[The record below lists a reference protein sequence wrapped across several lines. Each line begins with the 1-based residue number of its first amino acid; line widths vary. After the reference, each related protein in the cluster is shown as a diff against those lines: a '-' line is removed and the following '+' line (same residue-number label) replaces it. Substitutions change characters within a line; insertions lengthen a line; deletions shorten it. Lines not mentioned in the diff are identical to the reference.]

1 MTAGAERLWGGRFTA
16 GPAPALDRVN
26 RSLPV
31 DRRLWPEDIAGSEAW
46 VRALGEAGV
55 LADAE
60 VQALSD
66 GLGRV
71 RRRLQSWGS
80 ADWDAAP
87 DEDIHSLVE
96 RLLKEEAG
104 EVAGKL
110 HTGRSRNDQVATD
123 GRLWARGAAAR
134 LDVAI
139 QALEGALVDQAER
152 HVETLMPA
160 HTHLQPAQPV
170 TAGHWLL
177 SHAWALERDRARLA
191 DAADRASTL
200 VLGSGAVAGCPFP
213 IDRRALAR
221 ELGFARVA
229 DNSMDAVADRDWAAE
244 LLFVCS
250 LLGVH
255 LSRLAE
261 DLIVFASEP
270 FGFVR
275 LSDRFTTGSSLM
287 PQKRN
292 PDGLEL
298 ARGKAGVLMGQL
310 MALLASL
317 KGTPSGYNKDL
328 QEDKALLFAAFD
340 TLEAV
345 LPAVTGTV
353 ATLEV
358 RADRCA
364 AAIAPA
370 LMATDLADLLV
381 GRGVPF
387 RVAHEAVGRLL
398 LHADEAAV
406 EHDARGAG
414 GAPTALAAMA
424 VEEWAELAPD
434 LDPAAVAAA
443 LDPRASVERR
453 DRPGGTAPARVR
465 EQIASL
471 RAAWAADATS

>member
-1 MTAGAERLWGGRFTA
+1 MSDVADRLWGGRFTA
-16 GPAPALDRVN
+16 EPSASLDRLN

-31 DRRLWPEDIAGSEAW
+31 DYRLWPEDIEGSEAW
-46 VRALGEAGV
+46 ARALGGAGV
-55 LADAE
+55 LDAGE
-60 VQALSD
+60 VSAILT
-66 GLGRV
+66 GLERV
-71 RRRLQSWGS
+71 RGRLETWG
-80 ADWDAAP
+80 AAEWAAAG

-123 GRLWARGAAAR
+123 ARLWAMRAGRA
-134 LDVAI
+134 LDVEIDGLKA
-139 QALEGALVDQAER
+139 ALVDQADR
-152 HVETLMPA
+152 YVETIMPA

-170 TAGHWLL
+170 TVGHWLL
-177 SHAWALERDRARLA
+177 SHAWALDRDRARLV
-191 DAADRASTL
+191 DAIDRASSL
-200 VLGSGAVAGCPFP
+200 ILGCGAIAGCPFP
-213 IDRRALAR
+213 VDREALAD

-229 DNSMDAVADRDWAAE
+229 ENSMDAVADRDWAAE
-244 LLFVCS
+244 FLFVGS

-298 ARGKAGVLMGQL
+298 ARGKAGVLVGHL
-310 MALLASL
+310 VALLTTL
-317 KGTPSGYNKDL
+317 KGTPSGYNKDV
-328 QEDKALLFAAFD
+328 QEDKALLFGAFD
-340 TLEAV
+340 TLAAV

-358 RADRCA
+358 RPDRCA
-364 AAIAPA
+364 AAITPA

-381 GRGVPF
+381 GAGVPF
-387 RVAHEAVGRLL
+387 RTAHHVVGQILLRAEETGEALVDVAVRECVDLAPGIDAR
-398 LHADEAAV
+398 AV
-406 EHDARGAG
+406 ER
-414 GAPTALAAMA
+414 
-424 VEEWAELAPD
+424 
-434 LDPAAVAAA
+434 A
-443 LDPRASVERR
+443 LDPHGSVARR
-453 DRPGGTAPARVR
+453 GIVGGTAPARVR
-465 EQIASL
+465 EQIDRL
-471 RAAWAADATS
+471 RPEVLVRDGDRH